1 MELKGSDFDLIR
13 REHLRGVRRHDFALL
28 WLTAEQRYD
37 QLKARRQEDNY
48 LDGVVSTCRWIARAG
63 VRFDEPIN
71 GRYGESARSPIG
83 YRNVSS
89 IEELIEREAA
99 EAERLHARGW
109 DPPGRAGYV
118 AGVTATFA
126 WTWRRSHRPPI
137 EVSGL
142 LAG

>member
-1 MELKGSDFDLIR
+1 MELTGSDFDRIR

-28 WLTAEQRYD
+28 WLAAEQRAD
-37 QLKARRQEDNY
+37 ALKARRREDSY
-48 LDGVVSTCRWIARAG
+48 LAGVVSTCRWIANAG
-63 VRFDEPIN
+63 VTFDEPID
-71 GRYGESARSPIG
+71 GRHGESARSPIG
-83 YRNVSS
+83 CRSS
-89 IEELIEREAA
+89 SAIEELIESEAS
-99 EAERLHARGW
+99 EAERLSARGW
-109 DPPGRAGYV
+109 DPPGMPGYV